1 MYISELTK
9 KVICIKTKSSM
20 IVSNKTK
27 VQNMGDYSN
36 FIKEGMSCLVT
47 ITTDNSYYFVHN
59 TGTLM
64 PVDLFMD
71 VDEWREKVID
81 SLLN

>member
-1 MYISELTK
+1 
-9 KVICIKTKSSM
+9 
-20 IVSNKTK
+20 
-27 VQNMGDYSN
+27 MGNYSN